1 MKRIAAFFA
10 SIITSISALCLA
22 VGAEE
27 AATDATGN
35 TTDQAP
41 LLQQLFEEN
50 GMIILAAALGVFA
63 VVAIIML
70 AVTHSRS
77 RKKHM
82 AKREKRKQEAKIRE
96 MIEAKLAGKDIDE
109 DDQCYDEDPYA
120 AGYYDEYGYWH
131 WNHPTYKTLENSAVN
146 VPARDM
152 NAVPELKEAKPEK
165 QVKAV
170 AMVQPVIVKDL
181 VTVPRDCPK
190 CKTVKL
196 EDTKKDN
203 STAKKVAATVALTAL
218 GCHILSKL
226 RK

>member
-1 MKRIAAFFA
+1 MKKIAAFFA
-10 SIITSISALCLA
+10 FIMMSISAFCLS

-27 AATDATGN
+27 AAKGASGN
-35 TTDQAP
+35 TSDQP
-41 LLQQLFEEN
+41 LLQQLFDEN

-70 AVTHSRS
+70 IVTHKKS
-77 RKKHM
+77 RKKHL
-82 AKREKRKQEAKIRE
+82 AKREKRKQEAKMRA

-109 DDQCYDEDPYA
+109 ENQVEADPY
-120 AGYYDEYGYWH
+120 GYDYYDDYGYCC
-131 WNHPTYKTLENSAVN
+131 WNHPTYKTLENCAVN

-152 NAVPELKEAKPEK
+152 CVVPEVKPEK

-170 AMVQPVIVKDL
+170 AMVQPVVVKDL

-196 EDTKKDN
+196 EDSKKDN
-203 STAKKVAATVALTAL
+203 STAKKVVATVALTAL
-218 GCHILSKL
+218 GCHILGKL